1 MSDKSDPLQRTDSF
15 PLPAFCN
22 IFDAFMAAIPARH
35 IVNLGKLAGA
45 LFYYVDVPHRRIV
58 RRNLQFVH
66 PDWSL
71 DQVEILSKKIFQN
84 VTVTV
89 LEIIQLASLSC
100 EEISDR
106 ITIHGDGH
114 IQRALELKRGLIMIS
129 AHIGSWEAGLQFLS
143 CFCQAPITGVAK
155 KIRFKP
161 LHRWLN
167 RLRVRFGMKIIDKKG
182 ALPRMRQTLRRGE
195 VIGLLIDQSKRS
207 ESVDVDFLGKRVTA
221 PSAAA
226 FLALRC
232 QSPVLPVFCIR
243 GSHGHINIR
252 VGSPLNLRHTGD
264 LRTDLI
270 ANTQMMM
277 DIVEDAVRSYPD
289 QWLWMHKRWKKHY
302 PHLYPEYFARRQRR
316 KQREQR
322 RLLEYRR
329 S

>member
-1 MSDKSDPLQRTDSF
+1 
-15 PLPAFCN
+15 
-22 IFDAFMAAIPARH
+22 MAAIPARH

-45 LFYYVDVPHRRIV
+45 LFYYIDVPHRRIV

-66 PDWSL
+66 PDWSQ
-71 DQVEILSKKIFQN
+71 DQVKLFSRKIFQN
-84 VTVTV
+84 VAVTV
-89 LEIIQLASLSC
+89 LEIIQMASLSW

-106 ITIHGDGH
+106 IKIDGDGH
-114 IQRALELKRGLIMIS
+114 IQRALELNRGLIMIS
-129 AHIGSWEAGLQFLS
+129 AHIGNWEAGLQFMS

-167 RLRVRFGMKIIDKKG
+167 RLRIRFGMKIIDKRG
-182 ALPRMRQTLRRGE
+182 ALPRMRQTLRSGE

-232 QSPVLPVFCIR
+232 KSPVLPVFCIR
-243 GSHGHINIR
+243 ANNGLINIQ
-252 VGSPLNLRHTGD
+252 VGSPLNIQRTGD
-264 LRTDLI
+264 LRADLI
-270 ANTQMMM
+270 ANTQMMTK
-277 DIVEDAVRSYPD
+277 IVEDAVRSYPD

-322 RLLEYRR
+322 QSLEHRR

>member
-1 MSDKSDPLQRTDSF
+1 MSDKSDQLQRVDSISSPVF
-15 PLPAFCN
+15 HN
-22 IFDAFMAAIPARH
+22 GFDAFMAAIPARH
-35 IVNLGKLAGA
+35 IVNLGKLVGA
-45 LFYYVDVPHRRIV
+45 LFYCVDVPHRRIV

-66 PDWSL
+66 PEWSL
-71 DQVEILSKKIFQN
+71 DQIKIVSKRIFQN
-84 VTVTV
+84 VAVTV

-100 EEISDR
+100 EEIMDR
-106 ITIHGDGH
+106 IKIEGEGH
-114 IQRALELKRGLIMIS
+114 IQRALALDRGLIMIS
-129 AHIGSWEAGLQFLS
+129 AHIGNWEAGLQFMS

-167 RLRVRFGMKIIDKKG
+167 RLRIRYGMNIIDKKK

-207 ESVDVDFLGKRVTA
+207 ESVDVNFLGKRVTA

-232 QSPVLPVFCIR
+232 NSPVLPVFCIR
-243 GSHGHINIR
+243 ADHGRINIR
-252 VGSPLNLRHTGD
+252 VGSPLNLQRTGD
-264 LRTDLI
+264 LRADLI
-270 ANTQMMM
+270 ANTQMMT
-277 DIVEDAVRSYPD
+277 DIVESAVRAHPD

-322 RLLEYRR
+322 R

>member
-1 MSDKSDPLQRTDSF
+1 MNDKSDQRQRADSF
-15 PLPAFCN
+15 LLPAFRN
-22 IFDAFMAAIPARH
+22 AFDAFMAAISARH
-35 IVNLGKLAGA
+35 IVNLGKLAGV
-45 LFYYVDVPHRRIV
+45 LFYYADVPHRRIV

-71 DQVEILSKKIFQN
+71 DQVKIFSKKIFQN
-84 VTVTV
+84 LTVSV
-89 LEIIQLASLSC
+89 LEIIQMASLSC
-100 EEISDR
+100 EEISNR
-106 ITIHGDGH
+106 IKIDGDGH
-114 IQRALELKRGLIMIS
+114 IQRALELNRGLIMIS
-129 AHIGSWEAGLQFLS
+129 AHIGNWEAGLQYMS

-155 KIRFKP
+155 KIRLKP

-232 QSPVLPVFCIR
+232 KSPVLPVFCIR
-243 GSHGHINIR
+243 GNNGRINIQ
-252 VGSPLNLRHTGD
+252 VGSPLNLQRTGD
-264 LRTDLI
+264 LRADLI
-270 ANTQMMM
+270 ANTQMMTV
-277 DIVEDAVRSYPD
+277 IVEDAVRSYPD

-302 PHLYPEYFARRQRR
+302 PHLYPEYLARRQRR

-322 RLLEYRR
+322 RSSEYRQC
-329 S
+329 